1 MKHLGL
7 DVHTNWT
14 VLAWVD
20 AESGEIADPYRLD
33 NTELLA
39 HLAELL
45 ADGGRVALETGSRSI
60 FLARQLK
67 SLELDVLVVDAARL
81 QPYLAARRTAK
92 TDRNDALSMAQLLAS
107 GELDALAVYVP
118 DEYTEE
124 LRNLTRTRLHF
135 SGQATATS
143 NTLRSLVRSQGRD
156 FPGVLSTKRTQ
167 RWLDEWEPTL
177 SEHNR
182 LAVQELRQAWAE
194 AQARLKRL
202 DAALKAI
209 ARRDARVARLM
220 TLPGVAELTAV
231 TLVAEIGDIARF
243 PAAKHLRSYA
253 RLVPQISQSGERTHT
268 GPLVKRGNRHLS
280 RALILMAQH
289 VSWRQDLYGTTLK
302 RRYRRCRDRH
312 GANPAKVALAR
323 DLCDIVFA
331 MLREGTEFDASRL
344 PRVGARAA

>member
-20 AESGEIADPYRLD
+20 EETGEVAEPYRLD

-39 HLAELL
+39 HVAEL
-45 ADGGRVALETGSRSI
+45 ARGGRVALETGSRSI

-67 SLELDVLVVDAARL
+67 SLDLEVLVVDAARL

-92 TDRNDALSMAQLLAS
+92 TDRNDAGSIAQLLAS
-107 GELDALAVYVP
+107 GELDLLAVYVP
-118 DEYTEE
+118 DEATEE

-135 SGQATATS
+135 SQQATATS
-143 NTLRSLVRSQGRD
+143 NTLRSLVRSQGLD
-156 FPGVLSTKRTQ
+156 LPGTLGTKRTQ
-167 RWLDEWEPTL
+167 RWLDAWEPTL
-177 SEHNR
+177 SAHNR
-182 LAVQELRQAWAE
+182 LTVQELRQAWADL
-194 AQARLKRL
+194 QARLQRL
-202 DAALKAI
+202 DRPLQEI

-220 TLPGVAELTAV
+220 TLPGVGQLIAV
-231 TLVAEIGDIARF
+231 TLVAEIGDIERF

-253 RLVPQISQSGERTHT
+253 RLVPQVQQSGERTYT

-280 RALILMAQH
+280 RALVLMAQH
-289 VSWRQDLYGTTLK
+289 FSWWQGLYGTTLK
-302 RRYRRCRDRH
+302 RRYRRCRDKH

-323 DLCDIVFA
+323 DLCDIVYA

-344 PRVGARAA
+344 PRTMPRPT

>member
-20 AESGEIADPYRLD
+20 DETGEVAEPYRLD
-33 NTELLA
+33 NTKLLA
-39 HLAELL
+39 HVAEL
-45 ADGGRVALETGSRSI
+45 ARGGRVALETGSRSI

-92 TDRNDALSMAQLLAS
+92 TDRNDALSLAQLLAS
-107 GELDALAVYVP
+107 GELDTLAVYVP
-118 DEYTEE
+118 DENTEE

-143 NTLRSLVRSQGRD
+143 NTLRSLVRSQGLD
-156 FPGVLSTKRTQ
+156 LPGVMSTKRTQ
-167 RWLDEWEPTL
+167 HWLDEWEPTL

-182 LAVQELRQAWAE
+182 LVVQELRQAWAE
-194 AQARLKRL
+194 AQARLKCL
-202 DAALKAI
+202 EVPLKAI
-209 ARRDARVARLM
+209 ARRDARVTRLM

-253 RLVPQISQSGERTHT
+253 RLVPQISQSGERTYT

-280 RALILMAQH
+280 RALVLWAQH
-289 VSWRQDLYGTTLK
+289 VSWWQGLYGTTLK
-302 RRYRRCRDRH
+302 QRYRRCRDKH

-323 DLCDIVFA
+323 DLCDIVYA

-344 PRVGARAA
+344 PRTGARAA